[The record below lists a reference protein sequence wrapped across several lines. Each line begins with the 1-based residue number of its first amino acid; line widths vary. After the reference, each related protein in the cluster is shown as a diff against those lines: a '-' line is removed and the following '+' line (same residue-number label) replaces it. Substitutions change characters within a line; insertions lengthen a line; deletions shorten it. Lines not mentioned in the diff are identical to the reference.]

1 MKTPFFFL
9 PIGVL
14 SFILLFS
21 CSSNKEQTNEENV
34 STVLPDK
41 LSEVSAMRMEYTDF
55 MHELIADG
63 TISSQNKADLRFP
76 TQEVIAAIYLK
87 NGDRVEKGQ
96 KIAELDRFKLQNS
109 LTQAKDNLERAR
121 LELQNILIGQVQGY
135 SVGDTANI
143 PPEIMQLA
151 RTRSNFDQSEAQYLL
166 AEYNYNNA
174 VLYAPFSGVIANLFS
189 KTHNLPSTSEPFCS
203 VIDNSRM
210 EADFT
215 VLESELLLIKIGD
228 KVQITPY
235 SVNNFVNEGRVS
247 EINPIVDKNGM
258 VRVKAALSD
267 SQARLF
273 DGMNIRVRLQRPIGK
288 QLVIPKEA
296 LVLRS
301 NKKVVFKLQNG
312 HAVWVYVDTG
322 FENSTDYV
330 VTSGLAEGD
339 SIIYEGNINLA
350 HEAPVI
356 IKN

>member
-9 PIGVL
+9 PIGIL

-21 CSSNKEQTNEENV
+21 CSSNKEQTDEESI
-34 STVLPDK
+34 STVLPNE
-41 LSEVSAMRMEYTDF
+41 LSEVRAMRVEYTDF
-55 MHELIADG
+55 NHELIANG
-63 TISSQNKADLRFP
+63 TISSQNKADLRFQ
-76 TQEVIAAIYLK
+76 TQEVVATIYLK

-121 LELQNILIGQVQGY
+121 LELQDVLIGQGY
-135 SVGDTANI
+135 SISDTANI
-143 PPEIMQLA
+143 PREVMQLA
-151 RTRSNFDQSEAQYLL
+151 RIRSNFDQSEAQFHL

-189 KTHNLPSTSEPFCS
+189 KAHNLPSASEPFCS
-203 VIDNSRM
+203 VIDNSRT
-210 EADFT
+210 EADFM
-215 VLESELLLIKIGD
+215 VLESELPLIRIGD
-228 KVQITPY
+228 KVQVSPF
-235 SVNNFVNEGRVS
+235 SVNDFVNEGRVS
-247 EINPIVDKNGM
+247 EINPTVDRNGM
-258 VRVKAALSD
+258 VRVKAALSG
-267 SQARLF
+267 SQTRLF
-273 DGMNIRVRLQRPIGK
+273 DGMNIKVRLQRSIGK

-301 NKKVVFKLQNG
+301 NKKVVFKLQDG
-312 HAVWVYVDTG
+312 LAVWVYVDTG

-330 VTSGLAEGD
+330 VTNGLADGD